1 MGKITKK
8 EVKQRKTLFPKSD
21 SYEFVKSCAYYT
33 NLLTDLRNKKKSP
46 PVDAVDV
53 RRSIMKLTAAAKE
66 ILRKEGIQTPSILD
80 KQYSI
85 EAIHAFIWLSA
96 TEKSKKDAMEI
107 ENYFSMDETPAN
119 HSRGL
124 FLEGVFC
131 GEKEAA
137 DEYLTYHW
145 STKDEVLR

>member
-1 MGKITKK
+1 MGKYTKK
-8 EVKQRKTLFPKSD
+8 ELKQWKTLFPKSD

-33 NLLTDLRNKKKSP
+33 KLLTELRNKKKSP
-46 PVDAVDV
+46 PVDV

-85 EAIHAFIWLSA
+85 EAIHAFIWLPA
-96 TEKSKKDAMEI
+96 TEKNKKDAMEI

-137 DEYLTYHW
+137 DEYLKYHW